1 MLEKSKVIFGN
12 AMTKKD
18 VKKAE
23 NTKKKFAKK
32 FGDDSGKDYRFALK
46 ENAVLAPLGT
56 KELVFGEGAEFSDK
70 TVFIGNI
77 RMGFGHYRIS
87 MAMASCARALGYEPV
102 WVDLNSFKGSTC
114 TGIISHQND
123 LYSMGSR
130 LSQKVKLFNKLYW
143 EPLNSEGFRK
153 LSYNSADQASAELMA
168 NLLRNLPKDKPY
180 VATHVWPA
188 QAAIHAG
195 FTKVVNAIPDNW
207 PMALHLAE
215 GATHTIQTRSAW
227 LGYKALRGMD
237 KKRTLKPMPEGDIVY
252 TGHYVD
258 HELVENLESDTAYR
272 VARVKEGKAK
282 RYLLTVGGA
291 GAQQSLF
298 ADIIKALLPDIKAG
312 KATLFINVGDHKNV
326 WESLVES
333 VPALKNAKLFLN
345 DYEKAGAYAESAITG
360 DAKGI
365 VGFCHDDIFA
375 AVYITNLLMR
385 ASDVLVT
392 KPSELAFYPIPKL
405 FIQHVGGHEVWG
417 AIHSAEVG
425 DGTYEVAP
433 GRETTDM
440 IRLLQDEPE
449 LLLDMNECILQNK
462 KAGLYNGAY
471 EVIKLAVQK

>member
-1 MLEKSKVIFGN
+1 MLEKSKEIFGN
-12 AMTKKD
+12 LMPDKI
-18 VKKAE
+18 VRKAE
-23 NTKKKFAKK
+23 KTKRKFAKK
-32 FGDDSGKDYRFALK
+32 YGDDSGKDRFALT

-56 KELVFGEGAEFSDK
+56 KVLTLGEGAEFSDK
-70 TVFIGNI
+70 TIFIGNI

-87 MAMASCARALGYEPV
+87 MAMASCAKALGYEPV
-102 WVDLNSFKGSTC
+102 WLDLNSFDGTTC
-114 TGIISHQND
+114 TGIISGQNK

-130 LSQKVKLFNKLYW
+130 LSQKSKLFNKLYW

-153 LSYNSADQASAELMA
+153 LSYNANDQASAELMA
-168 NLLRNLPKDKPY
+168 NLLKNLPKDKPY

-195 FTKVVNAIPDNW
+195 FTRVVNAIPDNW

-215 GATHTIQTRSAW
+215 GSVHTIQTESAW

-237 KKRTLKPMPEGDIVY
+237 KTRSLKPMPKGDIVY
-252 TGHYVD
+252 TGHYID
-258 HELVENLESDTAYR
+258 HELVVNLPEDTALRLDR
-272 VARVKEGKAK
+272 VRNGKAK

-291 GAQQSLF
+291 GAQQALF
-298 ADIIKALLPDIKAG
+298 ADVIRALLPDIRAG
-312 KATLFINVGDHKNV
+312 KAVLFVNVGDHRNV
-326 WESLVES
+326 WDNLAKA
-333 VPALKNAKLFLN
+333 VPELASAKLFLN
-345 DYEKAGAYAESAITG
+345 DYAAASAYAESARTG
-360 DAKGI
+360 SAEGI

-375 AVYITNLLMR
+375 AVYVTNLLMR
-385 ASDVLVT
+385 SSDVLVT

-405 FIQHVGGHEVWG
+405 FIQHVGGHEIWG

-440 IRLLQDEPE
+440 IRLLQSEPE
-449 LLLDMNECILQNK
+449 ILERMNNRILENC

-471 EVIKLAVQK
+471 EVIKLAAGK